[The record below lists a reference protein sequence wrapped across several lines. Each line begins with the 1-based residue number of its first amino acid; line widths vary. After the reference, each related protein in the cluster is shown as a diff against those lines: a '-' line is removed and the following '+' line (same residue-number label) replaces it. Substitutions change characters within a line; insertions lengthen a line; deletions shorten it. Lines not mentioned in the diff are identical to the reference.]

1 MGLET
6 ATYIG
11 GLTPAWPLAT
21 DTKSQGDDHL
31 RLLKQT
37 LQATFPTATRA
48 FYFPTVEVVSAL
60 ISLDATDQ
68 NNTLYVDTSS
78 GSVTVNLPSGFGTNE
93 KGWQCTVV
101 KTSTDANAAI
111 VTPASGTIYSKV
123 GSTATIRVGCA
134 VEPAIFEWTGSAWIC
149 YKPGAVIGEVISFD
163 GLTTPPGFL
172 DADGGVYS
180 NTAFAEL
187 FAVLAS
193 TTLRDRRGRT
203 DIGSGTGSGLTNR
216 VAGTQYGV
224 ETHPLVAAEIP
235 SLTSTNP
242 SQAITVNAPGG
253 NNFIFGTGVAQA
265 NTQTGPNQIWHP
277 LNAVGNISGVSGNN
291 AISVTSSG
299 TLGTAH
305 QNMQPSI
312 AAKKIIRAC

>member
-31 RLLKQT
+31 RLLKST

-68 NNTLYVDTSS
+68 NNTLYVDTSG
-78 GSVTVNLPSGFGTNE
+78 GSVTVNLPSGFGATE

-101 KTSTDANAAI
+101 KTSNDANAAI

-123 GSTATIRVGCA
+123 GNTATIRVGCM
-134 VEPAIFEWTGSAWIC
+134 VEPAVFEWSGSGWIC
-149 YKPGAVIGEVISFD
+149 YKPGTVIGEVMSFD
-163 GLTTPPGFL
+163 GATTPPGFL
-172 DADGGVYS
+172 DAEGGVYS

-193 TTLRDRRGRT
+193 TTLRDRRGRA

-216 VAGTQYGV
+216 VAGTQYGS
-224 ETHPLVAAEIP
+224 ETHV
-235 SLTSTNP
+235 LTLAQLPTGITSSNP
-242 SQAITVNAPGG
+242 SQAI
-253 NNFIFGTGVAQA
+253 
-265 NTQTGPNQIWHP
+265 
-277 LNAVGNISGVSGNN
+277 
-291 AISVTSSG
+291 SVTSTVGDVARSG
-299 TLGTAH
+299 SSQPASGGAATAIGAVGAITSTGNNNIAVTSNNTSGAAHPILG
-305 QNMQPSI
+305 PSI